1 MYPTAQ
7 RRNTHGTMES
17 MTSSASPSSPIPADA
32 LQAITKTF
40 IIAHDRDDDAAL
52 AQALVYNAGR
62 LAWRMREAG
71 LTTEYKTSVSDVV
84 TAADNAAEAFIA
96 ETLRTLRPEDGLL
109 GEEGT
114 AWPSHSGRTWVVDPL
129 DGTYNFT
136 TGSDYWCS
144 ALAQVEGDPEDP
156 DLIHFGAVHRP
167 AMGYTWFGGAD
178 FPTTVDGQPVGRLDA
193 DGRNV
198 APAATCLGGY
208 LHPTDIA
215 DPDLGTAYA
224 AVVREFATVRWN
236 GSASVDLGN
245 VAQGNNGCWMQRSVL
260 PWDLL
265 PGRALVEGA
274 GGRVEQV
281 DAAGTTWSVAGTPA
295 SVERVV
301 EVLGSLY

>member
-1 MYPTAQ
+1 MGA
-7 RRNTHGTMES
+7 
-17 MTSSASPSSPIPADA
+17 MTSPASPSSPIPAEA
-32 LQAITKTF
+32 LLAITKTF

-71 LTTEYKTSVSDVV
+71 LTTEYKTSASDVV

-96 ETLRTLRPEDGLL
+96 DTLRTLRPEDGLL

-114 AWPSHSGRTWVVDPL
+114 SAPSQSGRTWVIDPV

-144 ALAQVEGDPEDP
+144 ALALVDGDPEDP

-167 AMGYTWFGGAD
+167 AMGYTWFGGSD
-178 FPTTVDGQPVGRLDA
+178 FPTTVDGRPVGRLDA
-193 DGRNV
+193 ADADV
-198 APAATCLGGY
+198 APAATCLSGY

-215 DPDLGTAYA
+215 DPAMGNAYTQ
-224 AVVREFATVRWN
+224 VVKEFATVRWN
-236 GSASVDLGN
+236 GSASIDLGN
-245 VAQGNNGCWMQRSVL
+245 VAQGNHGCWMQRSVL

-274 GGRVEQV
+274 GGRVERV
-281 DAAGTTWSVAGTPA
+281 EAAGQLWSVAGTPA
-295 SVERVV
+295 SVSRVL
-301 EVLGSLY
+301 EILDTIA

>member
-1 MYPTAQ
+1 MDA
-7 RRNTHGTMES
+7 
-17 MTSSASPSSPIPADA
+17 MTSPIPAEA

-52 AQALVYNAGR
+52 GQALVYNAGR

-84 TAADNAAEAFIA
+84 TAADNAAEHFIA
-96 ETLRTLRPEDGLL
+96 ETLRTLRPDDGLL

-114 AWPSHSGRTWVVDPL
+114 HSPSSSGRTWVIDPV

-144 ALAQVEGDPEDP
+144 AMALVEGDPEDP
-156 DLIHFGAVHRP
+156 DLIRFGAVHRP
-167 AMGYTWFGGAD
+167 AMGYTWFGGSD
-178 FPTTVDGQPVGRLDA
+178 FPTSIDGVAVQRLDTPDA
-193 DGRNV
+193 DV

-208 LHPTDIA
+208 LHPTDFA
-215 DPDLGTAYA
+215 DPLLNETYRQ
-224 AVVREFATVRWN
+224 VVKEFATVRWN
-236 GSASVDLGN
+236 GSASIDLGS
-245 VAQGNNGCWMQRSVL
+245 VAKGNNGCWMQHSVL

-274 GGRVEQV
+274 GGRVVRVE
-281 DAAGTTWSVAGTPA
+281 ATGRLWSIAGTPS
-295 SVERVV
+295 SVERVS
-301 EVLGSLY
+301 EILQTL